1 MDLYKGKNPY
11 SIIIP
16 QEEELPSEHEQ
27 SEKGKEIS
35 SSDVFGPLR
44 KKTKD

>member
-16 QEEELPSEHEQ
+16 QEEELPSEQ